1 MRKVVN
7 KKSFFFF
14 YWSLDWTAYKKRNKE
29 KNIQTGSLEG
39 EIAV

>member
-1 MRKVVN
+1 MSKVVN
-7 KKSFFFF
+7 KKFFF
-14 YWSLDWTAYKKRNKE
+14 LLIPGLNCIQKRNKE